1 MTTPLP
7 RSLDPAQGELLASY
21 LLRLAHQVG
30 ISPLDLAHR
39 CGLTTGTVLSAQHLV
54 RLADHHAEQIATL
67 CRLDLAEVHE
77 LTLVEQAPSYAP
89 LHPVY
94 LGRHQSHT
102 TMANDGWVFTAFS
115 RYCPDCL
122 ADTADQP
129 GGSIW
134 PGSWRLPHTF
144 LCPRHQRL
152 LDWRCPQCQAPAF
165 SNGYRTDGR
174 WRPTQLTPA
183 PRSRLHPARCRH
195 RLGIG
200 QVPACGYRLDQPSAT
215 GNAPT
220 AAMAHTQQRLTEAAR
235 SVAGQDIGSLGRPTS
250 PQRFL
255 NDVRAVT
262 LIICSTWPAAA
273 ETLRD
278 VEHLDAVAAHADT
291 RNRAATERAGPPEG
305 GWLAR
310 SVDRPPGDPLRAA
323 ALMTLVVRILD
334 APDGQTALARSLSRL
349 PSNSAAYRRLQCL
362 TPHCSPGMN
371 AAIAES
377 TPLRHTTVV
386 GPTPLFP
393 QPPTH
398 QGLLD
403 PNTIPCPLPDA
414 WARPLD
420 ELKGPS
426 APLRRDA
433 AIRLLQMTHGGSR
446 ATAARRLGM
455 TPGTLQSTTYTVR
468 TWQKIAGNADAYQ
481 NALLRIADIAAAA
494 QNGPF
499 SSTRLISHDTD

>member
-1 MTTPLP
+1 MRAHYGHGAVRPTPRPARRPPCRADCHPLP
-7 RSLDPAQGELLASY
+7 TRPSRGPRAHARGAGPQLCPSTPCLSGSPPKPHHHGQRRPGLHGLQPVLPRLPRRHRRS
-21 LLRLAHQVG
+21 
-30 ISPLDLAHR
+30 
-39 CGLTTGTVLSAQHLV
+39 T
-54 RLADHHAEQIATL
+54 
-67 CRLDLAEVHE
+67 
-77 LTLVEQAPSYAP
+77 
-89 LHPVY
+89 
-94 LGRHQSHT
+94 
-102 TMANDGWVFTAFS
+102 
-115 RYCPDCL
+115 
-122 ADTADQP
+122 

-144 LCPRHQRL
+144 LCPRHQRP

-262 LIICSTWPAAA
+262 LIICSTWPTAA

-349 PSNSAAYRRLQCL
+349 PSNGAAYRRLQRL
-362 TPHCSPGMN
+362 TP
-371 AAIAES
+371 
-377 TPLRHTTVV
+377 
-386 GPTPLFP
+386 
-393 QPPTH
+393 
-398 QGLLD
+398 
-403 PNTIPCPLPDA
+403 
-414 WARPLD
+414 
-420 ELKGPS
+420 
-426 APLRRDA
+426 
-433 AIRLLQMTHGGSR
+433 
-446 ATAARRLGM
+446 TAHPA
-455 TPGTLQSTTYTVR
+455 
-468 TWQKIAGNADAYQ
+468 
-481 NALLRIADIAAAA
+481 
-494 QNGPF
+494 
-499 SSTRLISHDTD
+499 